1 MRINQYIARETGMS
15 RRQVD
20 TAIRKRR
27 VTVNDETAELGMQ
40 IESGDTVRV
49 DGTEVYPQTVYTIM
63 LNKPT
68 GYIVSRARQGNN
80 PTIYTLLPETL
91 YHMKP
96 IGRLDKDSRGLL
108 LLSNDGDLIQTL
120 THPKHQKTKVYY
132 VTLDQ
137 SLSNSDR
144 NAIREGV
151 ELDDGVSRIEI
162 TEVNDDS
169 AEAYNL
175 QPHTYRAIMREGRN
189 RQIRRT
195 FAALGYEVTDLLRL
209 QLGDYTLGNLTE
221 GEYREEV

>member
-1 MRINQYIARETGMS
+1 MS

-20 TAIRKRR
+20 DAIRGNRI
-27 VTVNDETAELGMQ
+27 TVNGEPAELGMQ
-40 IESGDTVRV
+40 VESGDTVRV
-49 DGTEVYPQTVYTIM
+49 DGTEVCPQTVYTIM

-68 GYIVSRARQGNN
+68 GYVVSRARQGNN
-80 PTIYTLLPETL
+80 PTIYTLLPKTL

-120 THPKHQKTKVYY
+120 THPKYQKTKVYY

-144 NAIREGV
+144 NAIHEGV
-151 ELDDGVSRIEI
+151 ELEDGISRIEI
-162 TEVNDDS
+162 TEINDGS
-169 AEAYNL
+169 AETYNP
-175 QPHTYRAIMREGRN
+175 QPHTYRAVMREGRN

-195 FAALGYEVTDLLRL
+195 FAALGYKVTDLLRL